1 MFPAATLI
9 RISLSALGAL
19 ALLGGGVA
27 RGETAQSGG
36 PTFWVLPSG
45 GHFAQDEPELDLEFD
60 FGTNVPGRIS
70 IFVPTGF
77 ELYPARPV
85 GSDVG
90 LATVHAADYSHGGA
104 TRTVLQGSVTAAAL
118 DAAAEEAAQ
127 ACSPGRHLA
136 HWSIGLSLLGQP
148 IDVPIYLAE
157 PGAGDPAGAGLRL
170 DVCPPAIASS
180 GILLPVSELTLLL
193 PELEP
198 PAARGSY
205 VWRAIV
211 APLGPDQRTILAAN
225 AYELRAAV
233 LVPHRLTLTGRY
245 LGHAAVLQGALRAS
259 GQPRSGVPIVLIK
272 LVRTVTPGGVRVQD
286 AVVASMRTKA
296 DGTYAF
302 RVPLRKSAGFVAVA
316 QATDRGCTGV
326 ALAPRGCLNTT
337 TAGTE
342 SDPITISAG
351 RR

>member
-1 MFPAATLI
+1 MFPAATLM
-9 RISLSALGAL
+9 RLTFGALGAL

-36 PTFWVLPSG
+36 PTFWVVPSG
-45 GHFAQDEPELDLEFD
+45 GHFAQDEPEVDVKFG

-70 IFVPTGF
+70 VFVPAGF

-90 LATVHAADYSHGGA
+90 VASVYAADYAHGGV
-104 TRTVLQGSVTAAAL
+104 TRTLLAGSVTAAPL

-127 ACSPGRHLA
+127 VCSPRRHVA
-136 HWSIGLSLLGQP
+136 QWSIGLSLLGQP

-157 PGAGDPAGAGLRL
+157 QAAGDPAGAGLRL
-170 DVCPPAIASS
+170 DICPPAIASS
-180 GILLPVSELTLLL
+180 GILLPVSELTLML

-198 PAARGSY
+198 PTARGSY
-205 VWRAIV
+205 VWRATV
-211 APLGPDQRTILAAN
+211 APLAPDQRTILVAN

-233 LVPHRLTLTGRY
+233 LVPHRLTLAGRY
-245 LGHAAVLQGALRAS
+245 LNHVALLHGALRAS
-259 GQPRSGVPIVLIK
+259 GQPRPGVPITLIK
-272 LVRTVTPGGVRVQD
+272 LVRTVTPSGVRFRD
-286 AVVASMRTKA
+286 MAVAAMRTKA

-302 RVPLRKSAGFVAVA
+302 RVPLRKSAGFIAIA
-316 QATDRGCTGV
+316 SATQRGCAGD
-326 ALAPRGCLNTT
+326 ALAPRGCLNVT

-342 SDPITISAG
+342 SDPVTISAG
-351 RR
+351 GR